1 MDLGIY
7 KALDERGVYI
17 NYAAEH
23 YGNGTNLNFSIN
35 FRDYDDTSTGWYN
48 DNHEFGGAY
57 EAIVASVK
65 LANWYLENSKRI
77 ELINSGYHN
86 RDYFIY
92 REELKNFL
100 ETLYIQ

>member
-1 MDLGIY
+1 MDLEVY

-23 YGNGTNLNFSIN
+23 YGDGTNLNFSIE
-35 FRDYDDTSTGWYN
+35 FRDYDIQTGWYN
-48 DNHEFGGAY
+48 DNHEFGGSY
-57 EAIVASVK
+57 ETMVASVK

-77 ELINSGYHN
+77 ELINSGYHD
-86 RDYFIY
+86 REYIIY
-92 REELKNFL
+92 KDELKNFL